1 MDSWKLCNIYL
12 NKSNR
17 RHILVKDFSI
27 PLSKY
32 FELIKPEYLY
42 LQIIPHKSTRNYDS
56 KNIAKAIQQLFKGLH
71 KRISRDKKVWKVETN
86 FKISYVTDIRKG
98 DTCFYFIVPKPYL
111 NYIIEKIRE
120 IWPKVD
126 LKVVDPIAAFEPGT
140 VYYQLNN
147 KKEDAMSLHI
157 DLKSN
162 EPLNSVLAVME
173 IMQAE
178 DRCTILY
185 NFMPKSQFNW
195 SKKYADTRKKID
207 SMQLVEKDKAT
218 WAYRGKAI
226 LSGVNYIFTS
236 IFSVLTDFLGD
247 EKEVNNIFSELLI
260 TSSILETN
268 KRLSDA
274 TISKKDKTVLDTQI
288 LIAAFS
294 PDKVRQNNIT
304 HSVCGSYSILDED
317 GGNELISKK
326 VKLKKD
332 EQINIEDFRLKG
344 VDENTFSVD
353 ECQNFVQQPGRQLMK
368 TLGIQH
374 VEVEEV
380 KVPAELSKGY
390 INLGEVKYKGGS
402 SEAYIQDTYDKGSL
416 PLVIIGAQ
424 GSGKSIFN
432 ANYVKMTNKRK
443 EGSVV
448 IDFIKNCELSDDII
462 RNTPAEDLLVLDYTK
477 PKDIQSLAFNE
488 YKADADMNV
497 FDRLD
502 LMNKQ
507 AQQILTFVNSINT
520 DQPLQARMRKYLSS
534 ATNVVFATGESRF
547 KEVVNVLEDYQIR
560 AEYINKLSPEEM
572 ELLEDEVKNL
582 RDLDDYSR
590 ATAKEPSVI
599 IGTKMDRIDGIL
611 DRISLL
617 REDFKLKYMFNKSAD
632 NNIDF
637 AKELEKG
644 KTIIIRMPQDKFSMH
659 SKNVIVT
666 FLLSKIWNAT
676 EIRGSWNL
684 KPRPTHVIV
693 DEIFQCKTA
702 MKMLTDT
709 EVLPQTRKFGAKFVL
724 TCQFLKQIDIISDTI
739 EGAGASFMLLGGTSE
754 DDFKHFENKLE
765 NFEFE
770 DLRDMPQYSS
780 LNLIYYT
787 GGYSSFISKLPKPIK
802 KRRKLKIKHIELLK
816 DIA

>member
-1 MDSWKLCNIYL
+1 MKN
-12 NKSNR
+12 
-17 RHILVKDFSI
+17 FSI

-32 FELIKPEYLY
+32 MALVRPEYLY
-42 LQIIPHKSTRNYDS
+42 LQVIPHKSTRNYNS
-56 KNIAKAIQQLFKGLH
+56 TNIAKAIQLTFRSLN
-71 KRISRDKKVWKVETN
+71 KRISYDKKKFSIETN
-86 FKISYVTDIRKG
+86 FKISYVADIRKE
-98 DTCFYFIVPKPYL
+98 DTSFYFIIPKPYL

-126 LKVVDPIAAFEPGT
+126 LKVVESIAAFESGT

-147 KKEDAMSLHI
+147 KKEDALSLQI
-157 DLKSN
+157 DKKSN
-162 EPLNSVLAVME
+162 EPLNSVLSVME
-173 IMQAE
+173 IMQLD
-178 DRCTILY
+178 DRVTLVY
-185 NFMPKSQFNW
+185 NFLPKSQFGW
-195 SKKYADTRKKID
+195 AKRYTTTRKKIED
-207 SMQLVEKDKAT
+207 MQLIEKDTNT
-218 WAYRGKAI
+218 WAYRGKAV
-226 LSGVNYIFTS
+226 LSGINYIFTS
-236 IFSVLTDFLGD
+236 VFSVLTDFLGD
-247 EKEVNNIFSELLI
+247 EKEVNTVFSELLV
-260 TSSILETN
+260 TNNILETN
-268 KRLSDA
+268 KRLSDSTQA
-274 TISKKDKTVLDTQI
+274 KKDKTILDTQI

-294 PDKVRQNNIT
+294 HDDIRQHNIT
-304 HSVCGSYSILDED
+304 HSVCNSFSVLDEE
-317 GGNELISKK
+317 GGNELVSKK

-332 EQINIEDFRLKG
+332 EKINIEDFKLKG
-344 VDENTFSVD
+344 VGENSFSVD
-353 ECQNFVQQPGRQLMK
+353 EVQNFIQQPGRQLMK
-368 TLGIQH
+368 TLGIHH

-380 KVPAELSKGY
+380 KVPTELSKGY
-390 INLGEVKYKGGS
+390 ISLGSVNYKGGAQ
-402 SEAYIQDTYDKGSL
+402 EAFIQDTYDKGSL

-424 GSGKSIFN
+424 GAGKSIFN
-432 ANYVKMTNKRK
+432 ANYVKMANKRK

-477 PKDIQSLAFNE
+477 PQDIQSLAFNE

-547 KEVVNVLEDYQIR
+547 KEVVKVLEDYMVR
-560 AEYINKLSPEEM
+560 AEYINKLNPEEM

-590 ATAKEPSVI
+590 ATVKEPSVI

-617 REDFKLKYMFNKSAD
+617 REDFKLKYMFNKSAE

-637 AKELEKG
+637 AEELEKG

-684 KPRPTHVIV
+684 KPKPTHVIV

-802 KRRKLKIKHIELLK
+802 KRRKLRLNKSKSLK
-816 DIA
+816 DVA

>member
-1 MDSWKLCNIYL
+1 MI
-12 NKSNR
+12 NKKS
-17 RHILVKDFSI
+17 FSI
-27 PLSKY
+27 PISKY
-32 FELIKPEYLY
+32 FEMIRPEYIY
-42 LQIIPHKSTRNYDS
+42 IQIIPHKATRNYDS
-56 KNIAKAIQQLFKGLH
+56 TNLAKAIQQTFRSID
-71 KRISRDKKVWKVETN
+71 KRIKHENKIFSLERN
-86 FKISYVTDIRKG
+86 FKMAYITDIKKD
-98 DTCFYFIVPKPYL
+98 DTTFYFMIPKQYQS
-111 NYIIEKIRE
+111 YIIEKIRE

-126 LKVVDPIAAFEPGT
+126 IKPSEPIEKFAPGT
-140 VYYQLNN
+140 VYYQLNS
-147 KKEDAMSLHI
+147 KKEDALSLQI
-157 DLKSN
+157 DRKSN
-162 EPLNSVLAVME
+162 EPLNSVLAVMDV
-173 IMQAE
+173 MQAE
-178 DRCTILY
+178 DRITIVN

-195 SKKYADTRKKID
+195 TKRYAATRKKID
-207 SMQLVEKDKAT
+207 SMQMVEKDTST
-218 WAYRGKAI
+218 WTYRGKSI
-226 LSGVNYIFTS
+226 LSGINYIFTS
-236 IFSVLTDFLGD
+236 VFSVLTDFMGD
-247 EKEVNNIFSELLI
+247 EKEVNTIFSELLI

-274 TISKKDKTVLDTQI
+274 TISKKDKTVLDAQI

-294 PDKVRQNNIT
+294 PDKIRRDNISR
-304 HSVCGSYSILDED
+304 SVCNAYNILDAE
-317 GGNELISKK
+317 GGNELVSKK
-326 VKLKKD
+326 VRLKKN
-332 EQINIEDFRLKG
+332 EKINIEDYRISG
-344 VDENTFSVD
+344 VGENTFSVD
-353 ECQNFVQQPGRQLMK
+353 ECQNLLQQPGRQLMK
-368 TLGIQH
+368 TLGIHH

-380 KVPAELSKGY
+380 KVPQELCQGY
-390 INLGEVKYKGGS
+390 ISLGNVNYKGGAQ
-402 SEAYIQDTYDKGSL
+402 EAFIQDTYDKGSL

-424 GSGKSIFN
+424 GAGKSIFN
-432 ANYVKMTNKRK
+432 ANYVKMANKRK

-462 RNTPAEDLLVLDYTK
+462 RNTPPEDLLVLDYTK
-477 PKDIQSLAFNE
+477 PGDIQSLAFNE
-488 YKADADMNV
+488 YKADSAMNV

-534 ATNVVFATGESRF
+534 ATNIVFATGESRF
-547 KEVVNVLEDYQIR
+547 KEVVKVLEDYQVR
-560 AEYINKLSPEEM
+560 AEYINKLSPEEI

-590 ATAKEPSVI
+590 ATVKEPSVI

-617 REDFKLKYMFNKSAD
+617 REDFKLKYMFNKSAE

-637 AKELEKG
+637 AEKLEAG

-684 KPRPTHVIV
+684 KPKPTHVIV

-724 TCQFLKQIDIISDTI
+724 TCQFLKQIDIIADTI

-754 DDFKHFENKLE
+754 DDFKHFDNKLE

-780 LNLIYYT
+780 LDLIYYT

-802 KRRKLKIKHIELLK
+802 RRRKLKIRYEKLLK